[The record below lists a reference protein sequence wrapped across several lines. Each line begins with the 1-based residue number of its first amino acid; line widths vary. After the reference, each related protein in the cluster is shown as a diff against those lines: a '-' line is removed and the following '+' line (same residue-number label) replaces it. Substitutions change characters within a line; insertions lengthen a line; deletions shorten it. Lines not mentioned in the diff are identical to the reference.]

1 MKKNRRDSGQF
12 WDRRSKVY
20 DAQVIPEYKSAYKK
34 TVKRSAHFLNKEDR
48 VLEIGCGTGNATIP
62 LAGCVKEITA
72 IDTSRERMDRAKEKA
87 EKAGR
92 TNIHFI
98 KKNLMD
104 LEAKAGSYDAVTA
117 YNVLLYMKNQEEV
130 LKRIHKLLK
139 PGGIFLS
146 ATDCLAGNF
155 SPGAVGKFWKSK
167 FGLMPYVSFESP
179 IGLMRKI
186 QKQGFLVLEIVNLH
200 QNPPNIFIVAQKVE
214 KR

>member
-72 IDTSRERMDRAKEKA
+72 IDTSREMMDRAKEKA

-104 LEAKAGSYDAVTA
+104 LEEKAGSYDAVTA

-146 ATDCLAGNF
+146 ATDCLAGIFPLGRWEN
-155 SPGAVGKFWKSK
+155 SGR
-167 FGLMPYVSFESP
+167 VSS
-179 IGLMRKI
+179 G
-186 QKQGFLVLEIVNLH
+186 
-200 QNPPNIFIVAQKVE
+200 
-214 KR
+214 

>member
-1 MKKNRRDSGQF
+1 MKNNRQDSGRF
-12 WDRRSKVY
+12 WDRRSKIY

-72 IDTSRERMDRAKEKA
+72 IDTSREMMDKAKKKA

-92 TNIHFI
+92 TNICFI
-98 KKNLMD
+98 KKDLME
-104 LEAKAGSYDAVTA
+104 LSEKAGSYDAVTA
-117 YNVLLYMKNQEEV
+117 YNVLLYMKNQDEV
-130 LKRIHKLLK
+130 LRRIHKLLK
-139 PGGIFLS
+139 PGGIFIS
-146 ATDCLAGNF
+146 ATDCLARSF
-155 SPGAVGKFWKSK
+155 APVAVEKFWKSK
-167 FGLMPYVSFESP
+167 LGLMPYVSFETP

-186 QKQGFLVLEIVNLH
+186 QKHGFLVLEIVNLH
-200 QNPPNIFIVAQKVE
+200 QNPPNIFIVAQKIE

>member
-12 WDRRSKVY
+12 RDRRSKVY

-72 IDTSRERMDRAKEKA
+72 IDTSREMMDRAKEKA

-104 LEAKAGSYDAVTA
+104 LEAKAGSYDAVPA
-117 YNVLLYMKNQEEV
+117 
-130 LKRIHKLLK
+130 
-139 PGGIFLS
+139 
-146 ATDCLAGNF
+146 
-155 SPGAVGKFWKSK
+155 
-167 FGLMPYVSFESP
+167 
-179 IGLMRKI
+179 
-186 QKQGFLVLEIVNLH
+186 
-200 QNPPNIFIVAQKVE
+200 
-214 KR
+214 